1 MRNTPIADNIAVE
14 RTETAAESAAE
25 GSEIFTEVTPEM
37 VAEGEGNEAENA
49 LNNAFH
55 SASEFMEGISETQEE
70 DSTDQTIRIEQEAKE
85 STYEFN
91 TGGEAA
97 MEAVS
102 QIPKSELETMGRWL
116 INLAQQESILE
127 FKVLTATDIPEMKRR
142 IQERFRAGPDSGPE
156 VRVE

>member
-1 MRNTPIADNIAVE
+1 MKGPRQKLRV
-14 RTETAAESAAE
+14 AAE
-25 GSEIFTEVTPEM
+25 GAEIFTEVTAEM
-37 VAEGEGNEAENA
+37 VAEGEGNAAE
-49 LNNAFH
+49 NAFH
-55 SASEFMEGISETQEE
+55 SVSEFMEGISETQEE

>member
-1 MRNTPIADNIAVE
+1 MKNSPSVASENATVGEGIQNTPIADNIAVE

-37 VAEGEGNEAENA
+37 VDEGEGNEAENA

-102 QIPKSELETMGRWL
+102 QILKSELEAMGR
-116 INLAQQESILE
+116 
-127 FKVLTATDIPEMKRR
+127 
-142 IQERFRAGPDSGPE
+142 
-156 VRVE
+156 